1 LNVTYKVTHKE
12 GVRKMSK
19 STLLRAASLFL
30 GILLCLVSVPAAF
43 AQTGD
48 VGESVAE
55 PAYTSVSNKT
65 IIHEINP
72 SYYDLYLQQGESS
85 SFTVNFKNN
94 GKKALDVEPR
104 LVSVPESYY
113 DFDESWIAI
122 SPANV
127 TVDSGAEQEF
137 TIEVSIPEDA
147 DGENYQT
154 YIAFADDIMLDPE
167 EYYPQYVNVMYL
179 SVMVPVYQKIELQ
192 TCYIYDTVE
201 AGEEYEYTT
210 KIKNVAARNITI
222 DPEVTGYDY
231 SFDESGLEDAIEI
244 SAPSVLAPGEIADM
258 VIRVPVPENATGS
271 YSGYVEM
278 NVDGKE
284 NYGYDPQ
291 IDLNFIVR
299 QQPSVPYVKTFET
312 RTADPIT
319 IEVSTYAYGSD
330 SWLRSPPK
338 NEVPSFELNLKYDS
352 SPVDMTLVKI
362 TQSGSISVGWNN
374 FPVWSNDDAIY
385 QNNDRY
391 YTETYTIP
399 GAIGDWEL
407 TILPKNTEN
416 FEYSITFGDS
426 E

>member
-1 LNVTYKVTHKE
+1 
-12 GVRKMSK
+12 MSK
-19 STLLRAASLFL
+19 STLLRATSLFL
-30 GILLCLVSVPAAF
+30 GILFCLVSVPAVF

-65 IIHEINP
+65 IIHDINP
-72 SYYDLYLQQGESS
+72 SYYDLYMQQGESS
-85 SFTVNFKNN
+85 SFDVSFRNN
-94 GKKALDVEPR
+94 GKKALYVEPK
-104 LVSVPESYY
+104 LVAVPESYY
-113 DFDESWIAI
+113 NFDESWITI

-154 YIAFADDIMLDPE
+154 YIAFADDIILDPE

-179 SVMVPVYQKIELQ
+179 SVMVPIYQKIELQ
-192 TCYIYDTVE
+192 TYYIYDTVE
-201 AGEEYEYTT
+201 AGKEYEYTT
-210 KIKNVAARNITI
+210 KIKNVAAKDITI
-222 DPEVTGYDY
+222 DPEVNGYDY
-231 SFDESGLEDAIEI
+231 SFGESGIDDDAIEI

-258 VIRVPVPENATGS
+258 VIRVSVPESAAGS
-271 YSGYVEM
+271 YSGYIKM

-291 IDLNFIVR
+291 IDLNFIIR
-299 QQPSVPYVKTFET
+299 QQPSVPYAKTFKT

-319 IEVSTYAYGSD
+319 IEITTYAYGSG
-330 SWLRSPPK
+330 SWLRYPPK
-338 NEVPSFELNLKYDS
+338 NEDPSFELNLKYDS
-352 SPVDMTLVKI
+352 SPVDMSLVKI
-362 TQSGSISVGWNN
+362 MQRGSVNVGWSN
-374 FPVWSNDDAIY
+374 FPVWSNNDAIY
-385 QNNDRY
+385 QDNDRY
-391 YTETYTIP
+391 YTESYTIP

-416 FEYSITFGDS
+416 FEYSITVGDS

>member
-1 LNVTYKVTHKE
+1 
-12 GVRKMSK
+12 MSK

-43 AQTGD
+43 AQTED